1 MDLDQVHQSPPPKLP
16 DITTTKTLE
25 QFILPTTTFKDKLI
39 HGEQETS
46 INMTIDANVYD
57 SSNCVQAKKDEQLC
71 LPNIQQI
78 QLTQEDIHRIYE
90 PWKFSTI
97 IKLQGRR
104 IQHHLLKKKLY
115 ELWKAKEN
123 FPLIDLGCDYFITKF
138 SNEETMKKA
147 LHMGPW
153 FIYCHFLSVQRWE
166 PNFLAS
172 DARISK
178 TAVWIR
184 LPQLPT
190 EFYDSI
196 ILTKIGNEI
205 RKLLKVDA
213 CTSSTLRGRYAR
225 LCIELPLDIP
235 VPHSILIGSHKQT
248 IYYEDGNLLCVKCGR
263 LGHVQSKFSFNSVP
277 NTPSSVALDPTVHQ
291 SKNTIAPVQC
301 ANDVSRQSNKE
312 EEEWRTVS
320 FPTKKKANQRTN
332 SGTLHDQ
339 SKSLP

>member
-1 MDLDQVHQSPPPKLP
+1 MDLDQVHQSPPPKPP

-104 IQHHLLKKKLY
+104 IQHHLLKKKLH
-115 ELWKAKEN
+115 ELWKAKKN

-153 FIYCHFLSVQRWE
+153 FIYGHFLSVQRWE

-178 TAVWIR
+178 TTVWKR

-196 ILTKIGNEI
+196 ILTKVGNKIG
-205 RKLLKVDA
+205 KLLKVDA

-248 IYYEDGNLLCVKCGR
+248 IYYEMEIFYVLNMED
-263 LGHVQSKFSFNSVP
+263 LGMFNQNAPLIQSP
-277 NTPSSVALDPTVHQ
+277 
-291 SKNTIAPVQC
+291 IAPPQ
-301 ANDVSRQSNKE
+301 
-312 EEEWRTVS
+312 
-320 FPTKKKANQRTN
+320 
-332 SGTLHDQ
+332 
-339 SKSLP
+339 LP